1 MALVFVLTLFRDI
14 RLFLFQGAGV
24 ILTAGG
30 FLPGRV
36 CSKAGANPAK
46 LADHRK
52 SLISQRYMSVIE
64 G

>member
-1 MALVFVLTLFRDI
+1 MDI

-30 FLPGRV
+30 FLPGSL
-36 CSKAGANPAK
+36 CSKGGANPAEIAGRSISLK
-46 LADHRK
+46 L
-52 SLISQRYMSVIE
+52 QRYMSVSQ